1 MNVRSRP
8 AAPSKT
14 LPAPLTSFVGRGAE
28 VAELLAIIEKS
39 RLVTLTGA
47 GGCGKT
53 RLALRLATELED
65 GYPDGA
71 WWIELAAVSQPE
83 EVPLA
88 VANGLHLREEPG
100 RPLMQTLAEQL
111 AGRRTLLV
119 VDNCEHVLGACA
131 VLVEE
136 LIGASQSLTILD
148 TSREPLGIAGEFVW
162 RVPSLDGEAAAR
174 LFVERAAQM
183 RPGFMPNPSEKDAI
197 AQICRRLDGIP
208 LAIELAAARCRMMN
222 PARIAV
228 GLDDRFRLLTGGV
241 RTSLPR
247 QQTLETSVAW
257 SYDLLEDAERA
268 VLRRLSV
275 FAGGFTLEAAEA
287 VCEDDLVD
295 EYAVLD
301 LVSRLVDKS
310 VVQADHLDAESRYRL
325 LETVRLY
332 ARERLLDA
340 GETDASRDRHCEFF
354 LRLAET
360 AEPGLAGPEGPRWLA
375 RLEQEHDNLRS
386 ALEWAEASG
395 NRTRCLRLCTAL
407 TLFWELR
414 GHLGEGC
421 RWFARVLQFDDE
433 PSVARARSLWGAAH
447 AAVYHDDYQT
457 ATLRAPQALEMGRLL
472 DDDWAMAR
480 ALNTLGWIQ
489 LWFEPDLALEALRQ
503 SIRLG
508 HRSGD
513 NWVIADGWKMITVA
527 WLVKEEHSGLRDA
540 LVELHRVAT
549 ALDNK
554 FFIAWYHCCAGWMAA
569 REGAFEAARAALE
582 ESLRLCEEVGEPATG
597 GVAVAVLGEVES
609 LTGDYDSAEHR
620 LNRFLERAAVTGGAS
635 GVPCV
640 IPVLAALALGRGNP
654 SGAREIL
661 DPFVDEMRK
670 LGLPIFLSWGLGLLG
685 ATLVAQD
692 DIKTANSILVEAKT
706 TAEIL
711 PNRWLISVA
720 DYYLAEVAHRQD
732 DYALAEELHHEAL
745 ASRAEAGLKPGV
757 VESLEALAFLAAD
770 LESWTEATWLL
781 GATSNV
787 RETLGFVRWP
797 AGSKTYEDTI
807 DRCTTAM
814 GDAAFRETFARGTKL
829 SLEEA
834 ISYSTRARG
843 ERKRPSTGWQ
853 SLTPTELAVS
863 ELVADGL
870 TNRQIG
876 EQLFIS
882 PATVKTHLAHI
893 FNKLGVTSRS
903 ALAAENTRRSK

>member
-1 MNVRSRP
+1 MNVVSRL

-14 LPAPLTSFVGRGAE
+14 LPAPLTSFVGREAE

-39 RLVTLTGA
+39 RLLTLTGA

-53 RLALRLATELED
+53 RLALRLATELEAR
-65 GYPDGA
+65 YPDGG

-83 EVPLA
+83 KVPLA
-88 VANGLHLREEPG
+88 VANGWHLREEPG
-100 RPLMQTLAEQL
+100 RPPMQTLAEQL
-111 AGRRTLLV
+111 AGRRALLV
-119 VDNCEHVLGACA
+119 LDNCEHVLGACA
-131 VLVEE
+131 ALVEE
-136 LIGASQSLTILD
+136 LIGASPSLTILN
-148 TSREPLGIAGEFVW
+148 TSREPLGIAGELVW
-162 RVPSLDGEAAAR
+162 RVPSLDDEAAAL
-174 LFVERAAQM
+174 LFVDRAAQI
-183 RPGFMPNPSEKDAI
+183 RPGFTPNSSEKDAI

-222 PARIAV
+222 PARIAA

-257 SYDLLEDAERA
+257 SYNLLDEAERA
-268 VLRRLSV
+268 VLRRLSI
-275 FAGGFTLEAAEA
+275 FAGGFTMDAAEA
-287 VCEDDLVD
+287 VCADDEVD

-310 VVQADHLDAESRYRL
+310 VVQVDHLDEESRYRL

-332 ARERLLDA
+332 ARERLLEA
-340 GETDASRDRHCEFF
+340 GETNATRDRHCEFF
-354 LRLAET
+354 IRLAET
-360 AEPGLAGPEGPRWLA
+360 AEPELAGPEGPRWLG

-386 ALEWAEASG
+386 ALEWADASG

-447 AAVYHDDYQT
+447 AALYHDDYQT
-457 ATLRAPQALEMGRLL
+457 AMLRAPQALEMGRKLG
-472 DDDWAMAR
+472 DDWAMAR

-489 LWFEPDLALEALRQ
+489 LWFEPDQALEALKQ
-503 SIRLG
+503 SIELG
-508 HRSGD
+508 YRIGD
-513 NWVIADGWKMITVA
+513 NWAIADGWKMITVA
-527 WLVKEEHSGLRDA
+527 WLVKEEHSGFRDA
-540 LVELHRVAT
+540 LVELHKVAT
-549 ALDNK
+549 ALENK
-554 FFIAWYHCCAGWMAA
+554 FFIAWYHCCVGWIATREGDFDVA
-569 REGAFEAARAALE
+569 REALE
-582 ESLRLCEEVGEPATG
+582 ASLGLCEEVGEPATG
-597 GVAVAVLGEVES
+597 GVALAVLGEVES
-609 LTGDYDSAEHR
+609 LTGDYDSAEDR
-620 LNRFLERAAVTGGAS
+620 LNRFLERAAVTGGAA
-635 GVPCV
+635 GVPCAL
-640 IPVLAALALGRGNP
+640 PVLAALALGRGNP

-670 LGLPIFLSWGLGLLG
+670 LGLPLFLSWGLGLLG
-685 ATLVAQD
+685 ATLVAQG
-692 DIKTANSILVEAKT
+692 DIQAAKSILVEAKT
-706 TAEIL
+706 TGEIL
-711 PNRWLISVA
+711 PNRWLMSLA
-720 DYYLAEVAHRQD
+720 DYHLAEVARRED

-745 ASRAEAGLKPGV
+745 ASRAEAGLKPGA

-770 LESWTEATWLL
+770 LESWAEATWLL

-797 AGSKTYEDTI
+797 AGTKAYEDTI
-807 DRCTTAM
+807 DRCRTAM

-834 ISYSTRARG
+834 ISYSSRARG

-876 EQLFIS
+876 EQMFIS

-903 ALAAENTRRSK
+903 ALAAENTRRNK